1 MAKPHETLEKVAL
14 FRSLERKDR
23 EAFEHRCQWRHAHPK
38 EWLLEQNDIG
48 TDIYFLTS
56 GVVRVLIT
64 PSPDREIILGDIEA
78 GGYFGEMAAIDG
90 QPRSAGIL
98 AITDAT
104 IARMPATVF
113 REIIHQYP
121 DVSEQLLRQLVARI
135 RTLDQRVN
143 EFSSMHVKNRIYA
156 ELLRRSRP
164 DPTDK
169 RQAVVS
175 PPPVHSDIAARV
187 STRREMVARELKA
200 LERAGLLTKRRG
212 AFVLNNV
219 PRADAHAGRKR
230 LTRRCAALGGR
241 PGRNRPGAGR
251 YFTVLMATSASL
263 AAPAL
268 ANSETPSARAAEGRE
283 GGREPDLKRSRTV
296 IVGAA
301 FADVMMLT
309 VLLADIWRADD
320 GKEFGRVL
328 LRLAG
333 HDDLPLLSE
342 GGPALSSVEV
352 RNVTAQKIQRK
363 FNSLQTPGGA

>member
-1 MAKPHETLEKVAL
+1 MAMAHETLEKVGL
-14 FRSLERKDR
+14 LRSMERKDR
-23 EAFEHRCQWRHAHPK
+23 EAFERRCQWRHAHPK

-78 GGYFGEMAAIDG
+78 GGYFGEMAAIDD

-104 IARMPATVF
+104 IARMPALVF
-113 REIIHQYP
+113 REIIHKYP
-121 DVSEQLLRQLVARI
+121 DVSEQLLRQLVTRI

-169 RQAVVS
+169 RRAIVS

-219 PRADAHAGRKR
+219 PE
-230 LTRRCAALGGR
+230 
-241 PGRNRPGAGR
+241 
-251 YFTVLMATSASL
+251 LMH
-263 AAPAL
+263 
-268 ANSETPSARAAEGRE
+268 
-283 GGREPDLKRSRTV
+283 
-296 IVGAA
+296 
-301 FADVMMLT
+301 MLE
-309 VLLADIWRADD
+309 D
-320 GKEFGRVL
+320 
-328 LRLAG
+328 
-333 HDDLPLLSE
+333 
-342 GGPALSSVEV
+342 
-352 RNVTAQKIQRK
+352 N
-363 FNSLQTPGGA
+363 N